1 MTRVK
6 ICGIRSLEE
15 ARMVI
20 KYGAWAMGEVFA
32 DSPRKISIEQAEQ
45 INRQLGEDILKI
57 GVFVNEKLESI
68 KSIIKTC
75 ALDVV
80 QLHGEE
86 TPEYAAEIDIPVIK
100 SFSLT
105 GPVEPDY
112 IKQWKV
118 WAYLFDT
125 YSPAVRGGTGK
136 SFDWRWL
143 DGVRSDN
150 RIILAGGLN
159 SANVATAINA
169 ARPLAVDV
177 SSGVEFPG
185 GGKSL
190 EKIEQ
195 FIMAVKEADKN
206 NVH

>member
-15 ARMVI
+15 ARMAV
-20 KYGAWAMGEVFA
+20 KFGAWAMGEVFA
-32 DSPRKISIEQAEQ
+32 DSPRRISIEQAEQ

-75 ALDVV
+75 SLDVV

-86 TPEYAAEIDIPVIK
+86 KPEYAAEIDIPVIK

-143 DGVRSDN
+143 DGIRADN
-150 RIILAGGLN
+150 KIILAGGLK
-159 SANVATAINA
+159 SSNVATAINA
-169 ARPLAVDV
+169 IRPLAVDV
-177 SSGVEFPG
+177 SSSVEFPG

-206 NVH
+206 KVH